1 MRRKLAP
8 ENPEARMSDLAKMT
22 PRQRSHYTYLMDVM
36 SRLDWD
42 FHNTIHRAGRIPGAW
57 ADIAQATP
65 RQTKQKVT
73 FEVEADVLKFFRA
86 MGKGHGPRMNDVLR
100 AFMHARLAGVVEGA
114 ESLAIYREGK
124 RVNAGPL
131 PQFGDVARMMG
142 QEPEPEPKAGGVQ
155 SVLERAMETLAKGRR
170 VIEGLEWGT

>member
-1 MRRKLAP
+1 MT
-8 ENPEARMSDLAKMT
+8 DLTRMT

-36 SRLDWD
+36 SRLEWD
-42 FHNTIHRAGRIPGAW
+42 FHNAIHRRGRIPSDW
-57 ADIAQATP
+57 AEIAQTTP

-114 ESLAIYREGK
+114 DSLAIYREGA
-124 RVNAGPL
+124 RVNAGPR
-131 PQFGDVARMMG
+131 PEFGDISRMLG
-142 QEPEPEPKAGGVQ
+142 EEPEAEPQAPGYRA
-155 SVLERAMETLAKGRR
+155 SLDRAMELMDKARAMQAVIAAK
-170 VIEGLEWGT
+170 

>member
-1 MRRKLAP
+1 
-8 ENPEARMSDLAKMT
+8 MSDLTKMT

-42 FHNTIHRAGRIPGAW
+42 FHNAIHRAGRIP
-57 ADIAQATP
+57 ADWSEIARATP
-65 RQTKQKVT
+65 RSTKTKVT

-114 ESLAIYREGK
+114 ETLAIYREGAAQK
-124 RVNAGPL
+124 GARPE
-131 PQFGDVARMMG
+131 FGDVARLLG
-142 QEPEPEPKAGGVQ
+142 EEPEPEPD
-155 SVLERAMETLAKGRR
+155 RADSPQALVARALRLLGQ
-170 VIEGLEWGT
+170 G